1 MAEDE
6 TSKLLP
12 PLPRPLLSAL
22 SSLQNPLCPYAIDLE
37 APPPARKRRPGPDSP
52 VGRRPP
58 ALASKDTNQPQ
69 QQQPLHTSF
78 TFARSQSNQELTGTT
93 ANDVEPTTPT
103 TTKKADE
110 PVDED
115 SVILTI
121 KASVFLRS
129 HWLKEIGF
137 WFLNFITAGLLALI
151 CRWYPTLLRK
161 LRYIV
166 VHPADARAEMVLVT
180 SLDNIESYATIL
192 ALDLTDLTQGWQP
205 TGKLRKDFAQRNY
218 GDDVAGLQAVV
229 ASPRMFIWRHER
241 FWFNPRRGVGS
252 GGGAA
257 GLWLR
262 RGFDL
267 KRSYREIHRIS
278 AERLEETL
286 VDDVA
291 LDRAF
296 SRVLTY
302 GENQLDVTTPPFPT
316 LILHEL
322 LKPFFAF
329 QLFSIVIWILQA
341 YYIYMY
347 VVVGLSVISII
358 QSAYAEHQNLRALER
373 LAKADGVIN
382 KIRLSGTGGGGG
394 GGGGGGDSMG
404 YSSSGP
410 GGLPVSGSIS
420 TVAAAAAAAAA
431 AGGGGGASVCLTA
444 DPVATSSLQ
453 PGDIVHISTNMILP
467 CDVLL
472 LTGSVV
478 MSEAMLTGESA
489 PVLKSALPLDAPQ
502 TVFKPDSDRDG
513 RYVLFSGTKVL
524 QAKCGSLPP
533 VPREDLAA
541 DGLRCLWEFGLP
553 ASHTTDH
560 HHHHHRHHHH
570 HHHKHAGSITF
581 EEMPAMG
588 LVLRTGFSTARGQLI
603 RAILFPKPSKFN
615 FERQTFL
622 FMRILLL
629 VLSIGIAF
637 QVGIYHRNGVA
648 AYKTFL
654 DSLNLVTVAVPP
666 ALPLALSVGISV
678 ALARLKSYGIFCSD
692 SSRISAAGR
701 VNCLCFDKTGTLTTD
716 GLTLKGVACVQHNHQ
731 QRLVSG
737 MGGNGAAS
745 GNGGSSSSSSNSN
758 NSNTSNNSSSMTT
771 KTLGSELVTDVTRL
785 HAVALEEGVR
795 KAACLSK
802 NNSTNSLSSKA
813 GGGEGGAAG
822 ARPASPLLTT
832 STTPVTP
839 SAAATAAMNLLKEE
853 ADPASNHKLML
864 SYVMAACHSISILDQ
879 TDDATA
885 LVLRLN
891 SEIIADPSSLPERRQ
906 FLETFLEE
914 RGLLSTVEELVL
926 DLEHDESILVKV
938 EVEEEDG
945 EEAEEEG
952 GGGGGHRRQISRV
965 GSLGGREGGSS
976 GRHQPS
982 YEEEDEEP
990 VLDLPTMVYSDNVTE
1005 KTQHLVGD
1013 SLEILCFQESGWRY
1027 CVRPSEPPNLAEL
1040 LRTMGPGALNRL
1052 FRDGAFDDF
1061 NIWRHPRL
1069 ASYVD
1074 TVLLPPKSLKG
1085 TRHSSALAMV
1095 RRFDFDSD
1103 LRRMAAII
1111 RTLPN
1116 LEPSGPGAT
1125 ATARKRG
1132 GGGSDFRYD
1141 QAGQHFLLVKGA
1153 PESIT
1158 DICLPETLPVD
1169 LEVQLQKLTLSGYR
1183 VLACG
1188 TRALEH
1194 LPEGEMLKGT
1204 REELERGLTFV
1215 GLLVMENALKE
1226 ETTGYLR
1233 DYARAGLRQIMV
1245 TGDNPLTALAVS
1257 KMAGSAFLCAWRRPL
1272 LVDLALDPGTMEMR
1286 LAVLNALDPS
1296 LKWGLMEYL
1305 RGNLGK
1311 ALLTLTKAETEGE
1324 EEVGEGEEGQVV
1336 VEVGGDGGEGGKETE
1351 GGDGGARNGQQQQ
1364 QRPPLIPGRRSRRSS
1379 STSSSSQ
1386 PASGVGGSKPA
1397 PALAAVDFV
1406 CTGRAFAALV
1416 TQHTPL
1422 REETDCDGEAWT
1434 ALEVVLLKCNVFAR
1448 MSPHNKQEL
1457 MRSLQDL
1464 DYVVCMTGDGAN
1476 DSGALKAADIGI
1488 SIASAKNVLLVE
1500 PGVGKKEESTGAVA
1514 PVGGE
1519 DDEDEERQDDDNP
1532 ENAKIATEI
1541 STAEAA
1547 VTAAPSIAAPFAT
1560 GLHHI
1565 GAVCTVV
1572 TEGRGTL
1579 ATSFSMFKY
1588 MFLYGIIQVG
1598 LAVVVVVWGGR
1609 EGKMG
1614 VFAVVSDE
1622 GAVCAL
1628 ACVERSDSPSHPSL
1642 PPSLPPS

>member
-1 MAEDE
+1 MFVD
-6 TSKLLP
+6 KLHH
-12 PLPRPLLSAL
+12 
-22 SSLQNPLCPYAIDLE
+22 E
-37 APPPARKRRPGPDSP
+37 
-52 VGRRPP
+52 
-58 ALASKDTNQPQ
+58 Q
-69 QQQPLHTSF
+69 QQQQLNSSF
-78 TFARSQSNQELTGTT
+78 TFAHIQNNQRLAETT
-93 ANDVEPTTPT
+93 EDDAEPSMAPEI
-103 TTKKADE
+103 KKAGE

-115 SVILTI
+115 SLILTI

-161 LRYIV
+161 LRYV
-166 VHPADARAEMVLVT
+166 VVLPDDPRAEMVLVT

-192 ALDLTDLTQGWQP
+192 ALDMTDLTQGWQP
-205 TGKLRKDFAQRNY
+205 TGMLRKVFARRNN
-218 GDDVAGLQAVV
+218 GDDMAGLQAVV

-241 FWFNPRRGVGS
+241 FWLNSRRGRGA
-252 GGGAA
+252 GGGK
-257 GLWLR
+257 GERLWFR
-262 RGFDL
+262 RGFDSR
-267 KRSYREIHRIS
+267 RSYEDIHRIS
-278 AERLEETL
+278 TERLEETL
-286 VDDVA
+286 FNDVA

-296 SRVLTY
+296 ARVLTY
-302 GENQLDVTTPPFPT
+302 GENQLDVTTPPFPA

-347 VVVGLSVISII
+347 VVVGLSVVSVI

-394 GGGGGGDSMG
+394 GGKGGGSIG
-404 YSSSGP
+404 YSISGS
-410 GGLPVSGSIS
+410 GGLPASGFTS
-420 TVAAAAAAAAA
+420 TAAPAVAEAAEAEP
-431 AGGGGGASVCLTA
+431 AGGSGASACLTA

-453 PGDIVHISTNMILP
+453 PGDIVHISTNMVLP

-502 TVFKPDSDRDG
+502 SVFKPDSDRDG

-533 VPREDLAA
+533 VPQEDLAA

-553 ASHTTDH
+553 ATHTTDH
-560 HHHHHRHHHH
+560 HHHHHRHHHL
-570 HHHKHAGSITF
+570 HHKHAGSISF
-581 EEMPAMG
+581 DEMPAMG

-603 RAILFPKPSKFN
+603 RAILFPKPSKFD

-637 QVGIYHRNGVA
+637 QVGIYHRNGVT

-678 ALARLKSYGIFCSD
+678 ALARLKRYGIFCSD

-716 GLTLKGVACVQHNHQ
+716 GLTLKGVACVQHNHHHHYQQQ
-731 QRLVSG
+731 QRQRQQQQQSSSG
-737 MGGNGAAS
+737 MGSHTADATGGNG
-745 GNGGSSSSSSNSN
+745 NGN
-758 NSNTSNNSSSMTT
+758 NSNSCSKSPNIVT
-771 KTLGSELVTDVTRL
+771 KTLGSELIADVTRL
-785 HAVALEEGVR
+785 HAVALEEGIR
-795 KAACLSK
+795 KAASLSRS
-802 NNSTNSLSSKA
+802 NSAISLSSNA
-813 GGGEGGAAG
+813 GGEGGAAAA
-822 ARPASPLLTT
+822 ARSAPPSSTPTTSVTT
-832 STTPVTP
+832 ST
-839 SAAATAAMNLLKEE
+839 AASAAMNLLKEE

-891 SEIIADPSSLPERRQ
+891 SEIIADPSCLPERRQ
-906 FLETFLEE
+906 FLETYLEE
-914 RGLLSTVEELVL
+914 RGLLSTAEELVL
-926 DLEHDESILVKV
+926 DPEHDNSFVVKV
-938 EVEEEDG
+938 EVEDEDEDEG
-945 EEAEEEG
+945 EDEG
-952 GGGGGHRRQISRV
+952 RGGAGGQRRQMSRG
-965 GSLGGREGGSS
+965 GSSGGREGGGS
-976 GRHQPS
+976 GRHHSAS

-990 VLDLPTMVYSDNVTE
+990 ILDLPTMVYTDNVTE

-1125 ATARKRG
+1125 ATARRPG
-1132 GGGSDFRYD
+1132 GGRREFRYD
-1141 QAGQHFLLVKGA
+1141 QAGQHFMLVKGA
-1153 PESIT
+1153 PESIR
-1158 DICLPETLPVD
+1158 DVCLPETLPVD
-1169 LEVQLQKLTLSGYR
+1169 LEAQLQTLTLSGYR

-1188 TRALEH
+1188 TRTLEH
-1194 LPEGEMLKGT
+1194 LPEGEILKGT
-1204 REELERGLTFV
+1204 REELEKDLTFV

-1272 LVDLALDPGTMEMR
+1272 LVDLAMDAEKMEMK
-1286 LAVLNALDPS
+1286 LAVLDALDPT
-1296 LKWGLMEYL
+1296 LKWDLLDYL
-1305 RGNLGK
+1305 RTNLGK
-1311 ALLTLTKAETEGE
+1311 ALVTMTKAGAEAGLE
-1324 EEVGEGEEGQVV
+1324 EREKEQVV
-1336 VEVGGDGGEGGKETE
+1336 MKVGFDERE
-1351 GGDGGARNGQQQQ
+1351 GGDGVARNPN
-1364 QRPPLIPGRRSRRSS
+1364 RPPRIFGRLPQQGRSS
-1379 STSSSSQ
+1379 KSSSSKCG
-1386 PASGVGGSKPA
+1386 PATAKSKPA
-1397 PALAAVDFV
+1397 PALAAVEFV

-1416 TQHTPL
+1416 TQHAPV
-1422 REETDCDGEAWT
+1422 REEIDCDGEAWT

-1500 PGVGKKEESTGAVA
+1500 PGMGKEEGAGAVF
-1514 PVGGE
+1514 PIGREVDG
-1519 DDEDEERQDDDNP
+1519 DEERQDYDNP
-1532 ENAKIATEI
+1532 ENAKIASEI

-1588 MFLYGIIQVG
+1588 MFLYGIIQV
-1598 LAVVVVVWGGR
+1598 
-1609 EGKMG
+1609 
-1614 VFAVVSDE
+1614 
-1622 GAVCAL
+1622 
-1628 ACVERSDSPSHPSL
+1628 RSCDIV
-1642 PPSLPPS
+1642 

>member
-1 MAEDE
+1 MAAAERSDE
-6 TSKLLP
+6 RRTLLP
-12 PLPRPLLSAL
+12 PAPLQAMAPPAPPSSSLL
-22 SSLQNPLCPYAIDLE
+22 SSLQNPLCPYAVDLE
-37 APPPARKRRPGPDSP
+37 PPPPPRKRKPGPDSP
-52 VGRRPP
+52 VGRQKPP
-58 ALASKDTNQPQ
+58 FPFKEPPPPPSQ
-69 QQQPLHTSF
+69 QQQASVASTSQRPAMAPSASF
-78 TFARSQSNQELTGTT
+78 SRSQSNQELSSSGTPHAQPPQGVPAAAATSTT
-93 ANDVEPTTPT
+93 AP
-103 TTKKADE
+103 KKVDE

-115 SVILTI
+115 NLILAV
-121 KASVFLRS
+121 KAAVFLQS
-129 HWLKEIGF
+129 HWLKEAQF
-137 WFLNFITAGLLALI
+137 WVLNFLTAGLLALV

-161 LRYIV
+161 LRYVV
-166 VHPADARAEMVLVT
+166 VHPADRRAEMVLVT
-180 SLDNIESYATIL
+180 SLDDIESYATIQ

-205 TGKLRKDFAQRNY
+205 TAVLRKALARRFH
-218 GDDVAGLQAVV
+218 GDDAAALEAVGT
-229 ASPRMFIWRHER
+229 SPRVFIWRHER
-241 FWFNPRRGVGS
+241 FWFNPRRSAGPN
-252 GGGAA
+252 GA
-257 GLWLR
+257 GQWLR

-286 VDDVA
+286 SDDVA

-296 SRVLTY
+296 SRALTY

-329 QLFSIVIWILQA
+329 QLFSIIIWILQQ

-358 QSAYAEHQNLRALER
+358 QSAYAEYQNLRALER

-382 KIRLSGTGGGGG
+382 KIRLSGTGGTVLPVGASGSG
-394 GGGGGGDSMG
+394 DGLVTDSMA
-404 YSSSGP
+404 SSFSSY
-410 GGLPVSGSIS
+410 GGVG
-420 TVAAAAAAAAA
+420 TTATT
-431 AGGGGGASVCLTA
+431 SVCLTA
-444 DPVATSSLQ
+444 DPVSTSSLQ
-453 PGDIVHISTNMILP
+453 PGDIVHISTNMVLP

-489 PVLKSALPLDAPQ
+489 PVLKAALPLDAPQ

-533 VPREDLAA
+533 VPRDDLAA

-553 ASHTTDH
+553 ASYSSGAGAGAGH

-570 HHHKHAGSITF
+570 HAGSITF
-581 EEMPAMG
+581 SEMPAMG

-603 RAILFPKPSKFN
+603 RAILFPKPNKFD

-622 FMRILLL
+622 FMRILLF
-629 VLSIGIAF
+629 VLGVGIAF
-637 QVGIYHRNGVA
+637 QVGIYRHHHIS

-716 GLTLKGVACVQHNHQ
+716 GLTLKGMACVEAGSPQQPPPSGAHN
-731 QRLVSG
+731 G
-737 MGGNGAAS
+737 GGNGT
-745 GNGGSSSSSSNSN
+745 NG
-758 NSNTSNNSSSMTT
+758 
-771 KTLGSELVTDVTRL
+771 KALGAELVSDVTRL
-785 HAVALEEGVR
+785 HTAALEAGVR
-795 KAACLSK
+795 KAVNLSR
-802 NNSTNSLSSKA
+802 NNSADSLASK
-813 GGGEGGAAG
+813 GGD
-822 ARPASPLLTT
+822 
-832 STTPVTP
+832 
-839 SAAATAAMNLLKEE
+839 AAAAAANPGLRKEE

-906 FLETFLEE
+906 VLEAFLEE

-926 DLEHDESILVKV
+926 DPENDETILVKV
-938 EVEEEDG
+938 EVEEEEGAADG
-945 EEAEEEG
+945 QDDSGAPTTSG
-952 GGGGGHRRQISRV
+952 RRGMHRV
-965 GSLGGREGGSS
+965 GSHSLGGSRSHGG
-976 GRHQPS
+976 GAL
-982 YEEEDEEP
+982 EEEDDEP
-990 VLDLPTMVYSDNVTE
+990 LLDLPTMVYSDNVTE

-1027 CVRPSEPPNLAEL
+1027 CVRPSEPPNLTEL
-1040 LRTMGPGALNRL
+1040 LRTMGPGALSRL

-1074 TVLLPPKSLKG
+1074 TVLLPPTYLKG
-1085 TRHSSALAMV
+1085 TKHSSALAMV

-1116 LEPSGPGAT
+1116 LEPSGPGASLEKT
-1125 ATARKRG
+1125 RRRNHNHA
-1132 GGGSDFRYD
+1132 FRYD
-1141 QAGQHFLLVKGA
+1141 HAGQHFLLVKGA
-1153 PESIT
+1153 PESIK
-1158 DICLPETLPVD
+1158 DICRPETLPHD
-1169 LEVQLQKLTLSGYR
+1169 LEAQLQRLTLSGYR

-1194 LPEGEMLKGT
+1194 LSEGEMLKGT
-1204 REELERGLTFV
+1204 REELEQDLTFV

-1226 ETTGYLR
+1226 ETVGYLR

-1257 KMAGSAFLCAWRRPL
+1257 KMAGTAFLCSWRRPL
-1272 LVDLALDPGTMEMR
+1272 LVDLALDPATMDMR
-1286 LAVLNALDPS
+1286 LAVLDALDPS
-1296 LKWGLMEYL
+1296 LHWDLLEYL
-1305 RGNLGK
+1305 QVNLG
-1311 ALLTLTKAETEGE
+1311 ASLLTVPAAEQDDDDG
-1324 EEVGEGEEGQVV
+1324 GGGGGGG
-1336 VEVGGDGGEGGKETE
+1336 GGDGHPPLPPRHTRSQSRGGGVGVPASWGGGK
-1351 GGDGGARNGQQQQ
+1351 
-1364 QRPPLIPGRRSRRSS
+1364 PPP
-1379 STSSSSQ
+1379 
-1386 PASGVGGSKPA
+1386 
-1397 PALAAVDFV
+1397 PALAQVDFV

-1416 TQHTPL
+1416 TQHTPI
-1422 REETDCDGEAWT
+1422 REEEDCDGEAWT
-1434 ALEVVLLKCNVFAR
+1434 ALEVVLMKCNVFAR
-1448 MSPHNKQEL
+1448 MSPNNKQEL
-1457 MRSLQDL
+1457 MRALQDL

-1500 PGVGKKEESTGAVA
+1500 PEGAGGKK
-1514 PVGGE
+1514 GGE
-1519 DDEDEERQDDDNP
+1519 EEEDSRGKEDGHEHEDDDNP

-1579 ATSFSMFKY
+1579 VTSFSMFRY
-1588 MFLYGIIQVG
+1588 MLLYG
-1598 LAVVVVVWGGR
+1598 A
-1609 EGKMG
+1609 
-1614 VFAVVSDE
+1614 SS
-1622 GAVCAL
+1622 C
-1628 ACVERSDSPSHPSL
+1628 
-1642 PPSLPPS
+1642 